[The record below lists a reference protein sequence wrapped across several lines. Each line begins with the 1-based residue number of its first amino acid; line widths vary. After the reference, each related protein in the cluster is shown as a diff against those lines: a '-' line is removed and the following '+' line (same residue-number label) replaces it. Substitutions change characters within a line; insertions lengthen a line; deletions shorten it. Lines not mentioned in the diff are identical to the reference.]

1 MGGASGPPPHPPC
14 AQSTVWKG
22 KSEGSGWLGFPS
34 LSPGETN
41 YGVGVIEGSK
51 WEEQKPGVTRCEGI
65 EWVGTC
71 LTSSGGVY
79 PYLRIII
86 NDNHEEYLIL
96 SLN

>member
-1 MGGASGPPPHPPC
+1 
-14 AQSTVWKG
+14 
-22 KSEGSGWLGFPS
+22 
-34 LSPGETN
+34 
-41 YGVGVIEGSK
+41 VGVIEGSK